1 MFLRITQSMSVIR
14 LLVTEHWL
22 PYMTGVQIFLSAN
35 AAMICVQREM
45 GKRIKM
51 TTKGSKNHQGKGF
64 MWTKLKMVIAPM
76 FALIGHW
83 KTVRYTIEY
92 SNVTTPSL
100 NFQMNLTW
108 INSTIRIS
116 KSSSC
121 SKPYTDETKTKI
133 YSNYPQ

>member
-1 MFLRITQSMSVIR
+1 
-14 LLVTEHWL
+14 
-22 PYMTGVQIFLSAN
+22 MTGVQIFLSAN

-83 KTVRYTIEY
+83 KTVRYTFEY
-92 SNVTTPSL
+92 SNVTKFIKFSDEFNL
-100 NFQMNLTW
+100 DQQYHQNF
-108 INSTIRIS
+108 
-116 KSSSC
+116 
-121 SKPYTDETKTKI
+121 
-133 YSNYPQ
+133 

>member
-51 TTKGSKNHQGKGF
+51 TTKGNKNHQGKGF

-76 FALIGHW
+76 FAQIGHW
-83 KTVRYTIEY
+83 KTVRYAFEY
-92 SNVTTPSL
+92 TVGAAKN
-100 NFQMNLTW
+100 
-108 INSTIRIS
+108 
-116 KSSSC
+116 
-121 SKPYTDETKTKI
+121 ETLVFGTCGGWCW
-133 YSNYPQ
+133 